1 MRHLSRCFDKS
12 PESRPAATPLGDA
25 LGSAQAVY
33 KKQGLSE
40 AQAAQ
45 IKEIFELFDTDGGG
59 FIDQRELKF
68 AMTALGFQTKQN
80 RRVTNSGKHKEALNM
95 MNTLMDDGQVTLEEF
110 SALVTG
116 EMGGYIPYE
125 EARTA
130 FSILSRSD
138 GDSKNDGLIT
148 FDKLEDVC
156 KEFVVLFPSSCK
168 VSVLQASRLTGV
180 IFIGRCYCQ
189 KKT

>member
-1 MRHLSRCFDKS
+1 MRHLCRCFDKR
-12 PESRPAATPLGDA
+12 PELRPAATPLGDA
-25 LGSAQAVY
+25 LETAVY
-33 KKQGLSE
+33 KQLGISE

-59 FIDQRELKF
+59 FIDQRELQF

-80 RRVTNSGKHKEALNM
+80 QRVANSGKHKEALHL

-116 EMGGYIPYE
+116 EMGGYVPYE

-130 FSILSRSD
+130 FSVLSRSD
-138 GDSKNDGLIT
+138 GDSRNDGLIT
-148 FDKLEDVC
+148 LGKLEDVC
-156 KEFVVLFPSSCK
+156 SEFVVLFPCRYPFSK
-168 VSVLQASRLTGV
+168 HLV
-180 IFIGRCYCQ
+180 
-189 KKT
+189 